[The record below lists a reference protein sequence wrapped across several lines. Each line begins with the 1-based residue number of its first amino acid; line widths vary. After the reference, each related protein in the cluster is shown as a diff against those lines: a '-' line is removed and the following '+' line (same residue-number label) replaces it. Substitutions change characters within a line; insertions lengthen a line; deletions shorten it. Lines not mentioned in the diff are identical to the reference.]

1 MNLGV
6 RTFAPALGLALAALA
21 APASAHHSYS
31 MFDIDKTVT
40 VEGTVKQFD
49 WTNPHTWI
57 QLVTL
62 DKNGKQVDYPV
73 ELGSV
78 TILAKLGWNPRTLQP
93 GDKVTVEV
101 HPLKSGNA
109 GGDFVALTS
118 GGHNPIKNDG
128 GAQSRLKERAARQP
142 GQGDS

>member
-1 MNLGV
+1 MVSNHI
-6 RTFAPALGLALAALA
+6 RGLVFVIGASLLAM
-21 APASAHHSYS
+21 PASAHHSYA

-40 VEGTVKQFD
+40 VEGTVKEFD

-62 DKNGKQVDYPV
+62 DKNGKQVDYPI
-73 ELGSV
+73 EMGSV
-78 TILAKLGWNPRTLQP
+78 TILAKTGWNPRTLQP
-93 GDKVTVEV
+93 GDKVSLQV

-109 GGDFVALTS
+109 GGDFVALNK

-128 GAQSRLKERAARQP
+128 GSQERQKERALHREQA
-142 GQGDS
+142 GS